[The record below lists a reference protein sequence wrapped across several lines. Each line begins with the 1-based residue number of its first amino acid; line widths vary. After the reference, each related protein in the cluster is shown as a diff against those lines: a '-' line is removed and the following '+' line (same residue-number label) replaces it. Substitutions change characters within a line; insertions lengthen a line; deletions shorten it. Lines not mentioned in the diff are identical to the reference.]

1 MRRVLPFLG
10 LFAIGCAGPESFRAD
25 SEAAFKTADLRE
37 LDLRK
42 NLREGRDW
50 AEQEQ
55 MMGDIKAAFGSA
67 ASK

>member
-1 MRRVLPFLG
+1 MRRVLLFLG
-10 LFAIGCAGPESFRAD
+10 LFAIGCAGPDSFRTD
-25 SEAAFKTADLRE
+25 SEPAFKTADLRE
-37 LDLRK
+37 RDLRK

-55 MMGDIKAAFGSA
+55 MMADVKSAFGA